1 MRFFHSLL
9 ALFSVIS
16 LAFGLAKQD
25 DGGATTT
32 SKVVT
37 TVWVTLTSNGKL
49 TTASSLYSQTF
60 TIYHTTATADA
71 ASGSMGLGS
80 IQGSVGG
87 VRTYDQTT
95 ITSNGAGNSN
105 PQVLSYVSQA
115 IALIAGVL
123 LL

>member
-16 LAFGLAKQD
+16 LTLGLANQD

-37 TVWVTLTSNGKL
+37 TVWVTLTTKGKL
-49 TTASSLYSQTF
+49 TTMASLYSQTF
-60 TIYHTTATADA
+60 TIGYTEATADA

-105 PQVLSYVSQA
+105 PDVLSSVSQA
-115 IALIAGVL
+115 IALIVGVL